1 MERQMQP
8 RLEKKSK
15 FVDEVTTKIFTRS
28 LIIIIRSVN
37 ISRSIVWT
45 RDEERFG
52 CKFISEGG
60 LNDNG
65 KDGFIRE
72 NEI

>member
-1 MERQMQP
+1 MQP
-8 RLEKKSK
+8 RLEKKSQ
-15 FVDEVTTKIFTRS
+15 FVDEVTTKILTRS

-52 CKFISEGG
+52 KFISE
-60 LNDNG
+60 D
-65 KDGFIRE
+65 
-72 NEI
+72 

>member
-1 MERQMQP
+1 MQP

-15 FVDEVTTKIFTRS
+15 FVDEVTTKILTRS

-60 LNDNG
+60 LNDNRR
-65 KDGFIRE
+65 DEFIRE

>member
-8 RLEKKSK
+8 RLEKKSQ
-15 FVDEVTTKIFTRS
+15 FVDEVTKIFTRS

-37 ISRSIVWT
+37 ISRSIVWA

-65 KDGFIRE
+65 RDGFIRE